1 MMGEKNMRKE
11 MKAGL
16 LLFALFGILN
26 VFFNTPE
33 FLLGFISV
41 LAIALMFVG
50 GMGEDSYQRLKMR
63 KKL

>member
-1 MMGEKNMRKE
+1 MRKE

-26 VFFNTPE
+26 VLFNAPE
-33 FLLGFISV
+33 FILGFISA